1 MSVRSIFF
9 KRVYKGGDRISPFIL
24 LLYFLTWVGCQ
35 ISTKDEPLKD
45 VSMRIVSLNDD
56 GSAWVECGNNSYLD
70 QFQRGN
76 VLVVIERE
84 MSQTK
89 AILLVKSVQ
98 KMNQAKNWSM
108 VQALQNRKS
117 EKGLDCQII
126 NSKGERYK
134 PVPTSVEIKKG
145 QDRLDYINSVTDLP
159 NNETISIG
167 DQVEYHSKTFN
178 QKDFK
183 IWF

>member
-1 MSVRSIFF
+1 
-9 KRVYKGGDRISPFIL
+9 
-24 LLYFLTWVGCQ
+24 
-35 ISTKDEPLKD
+35 
-45 VSMRIVSLNDD
+45 MRIVSLNDD

-134 PVPTSVEIKKG
+134 PDPTSIEIKKG

>member
-1 MSVRSIFF
+1 
-9 KRVYKGGDRISPFIL
+9 
-24 LLYFLTWVGCQ
+24 
-35 ISTKDEPLKD
+35 
-45 VSMRIVSLNDD
+45 MRIVSLNDD
-56 GSAWVECGNNSYLD
+56 GSASVECENNSYLD

-98 KMNQAKNWSM
+98 KMNQAKNWAM

>member
-1 MSVRSIFF
+1 
-9 KRVYKGGDRISPFIL
+9 
-24 LLYFLTWVGCQ
+24 
-35 ISTKDEPLKD
+35 
-45 VSMRIVSLNDD
+45 MRIVSLNDD
-56 GSAWVECGNNSYLD
+56 GSAWVECENNSYLD
-70 QFQRGN
+70 QFQRDN
-76 VLVVIERE
+76 VLVVIKQE

-89 AILLVKSVQ
+89 AILLVKSVR
-98 KMNQAKNWSM
+98 KMNQAKNWAI

-134 PVPTSVEIKKG
+134 PVPTSIEIRKG

-167 DQVEYHSKTFN
+167 EQVEYHSKTFN

>member
-1 MSVRSIFF
+1 
-9 KRVYKGGDRISPFIL
+9 
-24 LLYFLTWVGCQ
+24 
-35 ISTKDEPLKD
+35 
-45 VSMRIVSLNDD
+45 MRIVSLNDD
-56 GSAWVECGNNSYLD
+56 GSAWVECEKNSYFD

-98 KMNQAKNWSM
+98 KMNQAKNWAM

>member
-1 MSVRSIFF
+1 
-9 KRVYKGGDRISPFIL
+9 
-24 LLYFLTWVGCQ
+24 
-35 ISTKDEPLKD
+35 
-45 VSMRIVSLNDD
+45 
-56 GSAWVECGNNSYLD
+56 
-70 QFQRGN
+70 
-76 VLVVIERE
+76 

-89 AILLVKSVQ
+89 AILLVKSVR
-98 KMNQAKNWSM
+98 KMNQGKNWAM
-108 VQALQNRKS
+108 VQVLQNRKS

-134 PVPTSVEIKKG
+134 PVPTSIEIKKG

>member
-1 MSVRSIFF
+1 
-9 KRVYKGGDRISPFIL
+9 
-24 LLYFLTWVGCQ
+24 
-35 ISTKDEPLKD
+35 
-45 VSMRIVSLNDD
+45 
-56 GSAWVECGNNSYLD
+56 
-70 QFQRGN
+70 
-76 VLVVIERE
+76 
-84 MSQTK
+84 
-89 AILLVKSVQ
+89 
-98 KMNQAKNWSM
+98 M

-126 NSKGERYK
+126 NSKGARYK